1 MVIPAIPP
9 TAPPSPDGEG
19 LDPAEARRRL
29 ARDGPNALPEPPRRG
44 PWRVL
49 GEVLREP
56 MFLLL
61 VVAALVYAAIG
72 DLAEG
77 ALLGAFALLT
87 VGLTVVQELR
97 SERALE
103 ALRSLAAPRARVLR
117 AGEALE
123 IPARE
128 VVRGD
133 LLLVGEGE
141 RVAADARLRRA
152 EGLEVDESLLT
163 GESVPVVKRAGD
175 AGDAGCIRAGTLV
188 VGGHGVAEVVATG
201 AASEAGRIGAS
212 LATIEGG
219 DSPLRRSL
227 VATVRLLGVLAI
239 VLSIAVALL
248 YGNARGD
255 WIAGALAGIAL
266 AMAMLPEEIP
276 MVLLVFLALGAW
288 RLARVRVLARRIAAV
303 ETLGAADILCV
314 DKTGTLTE
322 NRMRMRV
329 LALADGRRLDLRGDE
344 AELPEAFH
352 RLLEHAVLAS
362 KRRAIDPMDRAVD
375 ELARGT
381 LAGTGH
387 LHATWALER
396 EYGLSPVLPALSRVW
411 RDDDGALRVAAKGA
425 PEAVASLCGLGPA
438 ERAALAAE
446 VEALAVRGLRV
457 LAVAVG
463 KVADEPLPDAAT
475 GLPFRLEGLL
485 GFADPL
491 RADAAAAVAE
501 ARAAGIEV
509 AMITGDHPATARAIA
524 AEAGIDLAGGV
535 LSGADLDA
543 LDDAALDR
551 ALVRTRVF
559 ARIRPQQKLRLV
571 ERLKAAGRVVAMT
584 GDGVNDAPAL
594 KAAHIGLAMGRRGT
608 DVAREAADIVLLDDA
623 FGDLVHGI
631 RAGRRVFDN
640 LRKVMRYIVAIHVPV
655 AGLALLPLLFGLPP
669 MLLPMHVVLVEMV
682 VDPVCSVAFES
693 TPAERDLMRRPPR
706 DPGERLLGPAQIAI
720 GLLQGGL
727 LLAACFAV
735 YAVALARGVGE
746 DESRTLAFV
755 ALTVG
760 NLGLV
765 RINQSHGSALSRL
778 AAPGYRAFWIVAAVA
793 LAIVAACIA
802 WPAAAALFGFVPP
815 APAGLAAATA
825 VGLGVVVLLDLSK
838 RVAVVQR
845 VLAERSAR
853 PRASA

>member
-1 MVIPAIPP
+1 METPVIPSKVA
-9 TAPPSPDGEG
+9 TVTLDLG
-19 LDPAEARRRL
+19 LDPSEARRRL
-29 ARDGPNALPEPPRRG
+29 AQDGPNSLPGLPRRG
-44 PWRVL
+44 PWRVI

-61 VVAALVYAAIG
+61 VLAALVYAAIG

-117 AGEALE
+117 GGEALE
-123 IPARE
+123 IAASE

-141 RVAADARLRRA
+141 RVAADAIVRRA
-152 EGLEVDESLLT
+152 DGLEVDESLLT
-163 GESVPVVKRAGD
+163 GESVPVVKRADDTGD
-175 AGDAGCIRAGTLV
+175 AGWIRAGTLV
-188 VGGHGVAEVVATG
+188 VGGHGIAEVAAIG
-201 AASEAGRIGAS
+201 AATEAGRIGAS
-212 LATIEGG
+212 LASIESG

-227 VATVRLLGVLAI
+227 LGTVRLLGVLAI
-239 VLSIAVALL
+239 VLSLVVAVL
-248 YGNARGD
+248 YGQVRGD
-255 WIAGALAGIAL
+255 RVEGVLAGIAL

-288 RLARVRVLARRIAAV
+288 RLARIRVLARRIAAV

-322 NRMRMRV
+322 NRMRIRV
-329 LALADGRRLDLRGDE
+329 LALADGRRLALRGDE
-344 AELPEAFH
+344 TALPEAFH
-352 RLLEHAVLAS
+352 RLVEHAVLAS
-362 KRRAIDPMDRAVD
+362 KRRAVDPMDRAVD

-381 LAGTGH
+381 LTGTEH

-396 EYGLSPVLPALSRVW
+396 EYGLSPALPALSRVW

-425 PEAVASLCGLGPA
+425 PEAIATLCALGDA
-438 ERAALAAE
+438 ERAALSAE
-446 VEALAVRGLRV
+446 VEVLASRGLRV

-463 KVADEPLPDAAT
+463 EVPDEHLPDAVT

-491 RADAAAAVAE
+491 RPDAAAAVAE

-535 LSGADLDA
+535 LSGSDLDA
-543 LDDAALDR
+543 LDDAALDD
-551 ALVRTRVF
+551 ALASTRVF

-631 RAGRRVFDN
+631 RAGRRIFDN

-669 MLLPMHVVLVEMV
+669 MLLPLHVVLIEMV

-693 TPAERDLMRRPPR
+693 TPAERDLMRRRPR
-706 DPGERLLGPAQIAI
+706 DPGERLLGPAQLVV
-720 GLLQGGL
+720 GLVQGGL
-727 LLAACFAV
+727 LLAACFVV
-735 YAVALARGVGE
+735 YVVALSGGRAE
-746 DESRTLAFV
+746 DEARTLAFV

-760 NLGLV
+760 NFGLV
-765 RINQSHGSALSRL
+765 RLNQSHGAALSRL
-778 AAPGYRAFWIVAAVA
+778 AEPGYRAFWVVAGVAALIVAG
-793 LAIVAACIA
+793 CIA
-802 WPAAAALFGFVPP
+802 WPPAAALFGFALPSWP
-815 APAGLAAATA
+815 ALAAAVA
-825 VGLGVVVLLDLSK
+825 VALLAVVLLDVSK
-838 RVAVVQR
+838 RLPMMRRALDADVR
-845 VLAERSAR
+845 RAR
-853 PRASA
+853 PVA